1 MSREGQEIAILKA
14 ILGEK
19 KRFHSFAI
27 YSFLNALLKFK
38 DRRFVPATESEK
50 KFQKRLQEILKQND
64 FSV

>member
-1 MSREGQEIAILKA
+1 MYQEKDRKLLLFLKRKYF
-14 ILGEK
+14 ICYLHL
-19 KRFHSFAI
+19 F
-27 YSFLNALLKFK
+27 NAFLKFK